1 MCIDGNHALV
11 MAKIMPLNFT
21 MHVYTHND
29 ITNSGPVY
37 KKVVAKYSLTF
48 VKIAEI

>member
-1 MCIDGNHALV
+1 
-11 MAKIMPLNFT
+11 MPLNFT
-21 MHVYTHND
+21 MHMYTHND

-48 VKIAEI
+48 VKIAEIWILRVPEFISNT